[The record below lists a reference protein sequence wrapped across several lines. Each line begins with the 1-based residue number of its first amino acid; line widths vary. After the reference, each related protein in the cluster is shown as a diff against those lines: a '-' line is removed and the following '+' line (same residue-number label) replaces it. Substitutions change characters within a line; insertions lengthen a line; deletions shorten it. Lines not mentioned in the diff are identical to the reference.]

1 MVLVAVFLGAFLWG
15 IPGAFI
21 GVPVLIAA
29 LTLCE
34 QFEGGRWVADL
45 LSGRAEPDQ
54 R

>member
-21 GVPVLIAA
+21 GVPVLIAT

-34 QFEGGRWVADL
+34 QFAGSRWVAEL
-45 LSGRAEPDQ
+45 LSGRAAPAE
-54 R
+54 